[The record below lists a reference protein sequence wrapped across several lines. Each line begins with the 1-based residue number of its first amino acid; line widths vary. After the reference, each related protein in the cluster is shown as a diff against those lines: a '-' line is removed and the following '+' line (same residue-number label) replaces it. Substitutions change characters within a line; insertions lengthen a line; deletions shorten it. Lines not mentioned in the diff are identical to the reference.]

1 MAQNGGPQGCHP
13 GYLPEIPFGDGQSV
27 PAEEFIP
34 AGGEVL
40 LAPVGGVVAAPAV
53 GEVVNAADPVVK
65 A

>member
-34 AGGEVL
+34 TGGEVL
-40 LAPVGGVVAAPAV
+40 LAPVGGVVAPRPSV
-53 GEVVNAADPVVK
+53 R
-65 A
+65 